1 MYNKIP
7 HHMKNER
14 NKQGIWADYSISNN
28 TLRMTDQSSSL
39 YSINNSN
46 KNNKYK
52 FNRKINTSVLPANPF
67 DTVNEAREFFFFNN

>member
-1 MYNKIP
+1 
-7 HHMKNER
+7 MKNER